1 MKEVFTGNKL
11 GRLMTH
17 AVGIWT
23 KKKSSII
30 LLMEAINQGS
40 PLPKEVLF
48 RMSTNTSGG
57 GEVASAFLRLQH
69 NHSFS
74 DHYVVNGKQ
83 LDTMRDICSSDV
95 AVMAVLF
102 G

>member
-23 KKKSSII
+23 KEKSSIT
-30 LLMEAINQGS
+30 LLTEAINPVS
-40 PLPKEVLF
+40 SLPKEVLC

-57 GEVASAFLRLQH
+57 GEAASAFLRLQH
-69 NHSFS
+69 NHS
-74 DHYVVNGKQ
+74 
-83 LDTMRDICSSDV
+83 L
-95 AVMAVLF
+95 L
-102 G
+102 